1 MLFIILRIGGVE
13 NLNYFHSAIL
23 KKKFQIFFASFL
35 FKSVTIYGIIRMGQ
49 NLYDYHDFQIN
60 QGVCRIM
67 NNTVCIIE
75 CTDYGLTKAPLLFA
89 AQIQIPVPNK
99 YSDVDIK
106 A

>member
-1 MLFIILRIGGVE
+1 
-13 NLNYFHSAIL
+13 
-23 KKKFQIFFASFL
+23 
-35 FKSVTIYGIIRMGQ
+35 MGQ

-99 YSDVDIK
+99 YLGCGYKGLFFCKNNVKLTAVLKWRLIVLAKNIPNGPKYISPICQPK
-106 A
+106 P